1 MPPAPVLGLPSRI
14 CSGSWLLT
22 HSPQAHSHTLTHTRT
37 HSHSHTLTH
46 TPLVLSKVP
55 VYSLSPPHA
64 EEAQGLS
71 SGKEGAS
78 LGRASRGGE
87 GWGTD
92 TSPGTWSQQTHMESS
107 GGRCEKCLF
116 SKSQTTHH
124 RLGSAEAWRKV

>member
-1 MPPAPVLGLPSRI
+1 M
-14 CSGSWLLT
+14 
-22 HSPQAHSHTLTHTRT
+22 
-37 HSHSHTLTH
+37 
-46 TPLVLSKVP
+46 LSKVP
-55 VYSLSPPHA
+55 VCSLSPLCA
-64 EEAQGLS
+64 KEAQSLS

-87 GWGTD
+87 AWGTD

-124 RLGSAEAWRKV
+124 GLGSPEAWREG